1 MERRNFLSGLMA
13 APLALKARFLAL
25 FQKRPVQPCGAPI
38 WRGFRLPCIYE
49 LSCNRSLWIRKGEIL
64 KLLCAG
70 KIDEE
75 VASRQFS
82 ELNEAISRNTDSHP
96 IPVEAPFHC
105 SRPLGH
111 KGPHI
116 QLNTP
121 TARQREI
128 VELLASGSKY

>member
-1 MERRNFLSGLMA
+1 MKRRGFLSGLLA
-13 APLALKARFLAL
+13 APLAVNARVTRFFAG
-25 FQKRPVQPCGAPI
+25 KRLPVELCGAPI
-38 WRGFRLPCIYE
+38 WRGFRQPGTYE

-82 ELNEAISRNTDSHP
+82 ELNEAISRNTASHP

-105 SRPLGH
+105 SRPRGH
-111 KGPHI
+111 KGPHVL
-116 QLNTP
+116 LNP
-121 TARQREI
+121 R
-128 VELLASGSKY
+128 